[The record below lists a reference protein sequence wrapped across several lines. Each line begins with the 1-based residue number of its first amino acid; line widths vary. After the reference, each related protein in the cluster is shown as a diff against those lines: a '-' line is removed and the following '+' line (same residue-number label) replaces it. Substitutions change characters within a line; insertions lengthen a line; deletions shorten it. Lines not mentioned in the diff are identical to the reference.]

1 MAGGDV
7 WFFDR
12 VAPFY
17 HLFMPSAK
25 RAILEAG
32 LDHATRPVDRV
43 IDLGGGTGRAA
54 VAIGSFD
61 PVVMDA
67 SLAMLKRVPGDLS
80 PVQASATRLPMVDK
94 AVDAIVVVDAF
105 HHLPSH
111 DDVIDEMIRVLRP
124 GGVVVIRDFDP
135 TTIRGRAV
143 ETMEHLITMRSR
155 FVSAPE
161 LSDRLDRAGLESS
174 VIESGFA
181 YTVVGLKPGAK

>member
-1 MAGGDV
+1 MAAGDI

-17 HLFMPSAK
+17 HLFMPAAK
-25 RAILEAG
+25 RSMLRAG

-54 VAIGSFD
+54 VAIRSLD

-67 SLAMLKRVPGDLS
+67 SRGMLKRVPDDLT
-80 PVQASATRLPMVDK
+80 PVQVSATRMPLADK

-105 HHLPSH
+105 HHLPAH
-111 DDVIDEMIRVLRP
+111 AQVVEEMVRVLRP

-135 TTIRGRAV
+135 TTVRGRAV
-143 ETMEHLITMRSR
+143 EAMEHLIRMRSR
-155 FVSAPE
+155 FVSATA
-161 LSDRLDRAGLESS
+161 LTDRLDRAGLETSI
-174 VIESGFA
+174 IESGFA
-181 YTVVGLKPGAK
+181 YTVVGRKPGPK